1 MGIGYE
7 IGFIVLLTLANGFFA
22 ASEIALLSVRHGR
35 LEQQA
40 AQGSRAAA
48 RALELARDPDRFLT
62 TVQIGITLVSTLAAA
77 FGGARL
83 SGELA
88 GALRGIAWVGRH
100 ADGIAFALIVA
111 SITWLSLVVGELV
124 PKRMAL
130 QNAERMARISAP
142 VMWLLAVISRP
153 IGAALIGS
161 VRLVMRV
168 IAPRGG
174 PASRV
179 TPADILDLARE
190 GQRTG
195 SVEEADAALIRKVF
209 AFTDRRVR
217 AAMTPRSEVVSIDV
231 TASFDEVVRAFQ
243 TSGFSRLPVVQG
255 ALDEVVGVLYLKD
268 ILPGGA
274 GPRNFSVRKFL
285 RRATFVYENH
295 PIDRLLGVFRNGE
308 SHMAI
313 AVDEYGQVT
322 GVITLEDVLEQLVGE
337 ITDEY
342 DERQPRPIVL
352 REDGSWLVDA
362 SISYDEAVEAL
373 GLPPRPAEERQAY
386 ATVAGLLLARM
397 GHIPNAGERLEHGG
411 FVIEVMDLDGR
422 RIDKVM
428 IRRAGGQ
435 GERVRAA

>member
-1 MGIGYE
+1 VGTGYE

-100 ADGIAFALIVA
+100 ADGIAFAIIVA

-142 VMWLLAVISRP
+142 VMWLLAVVSRP

-190 GQRTG
+190 GQRIG
-195 SVEEADAALIRKVF
+195 SVEETDAALIRKVF

-268 ILPGGA
+268 ILPGGGGAAELLGAQVPASGDVRVREPPDRSAARGVPQRRVAHGDRGGRVRPGDGRDHA
-274 GPRNFSVRKFL
+274 GGCARAARGGDRRRV
-285 RRATFVYENH
+285 RRA
-295 PIDRLLGVFRNGE
+295 PAPADR
-308 SHMAI
+308 
-313 AVDEYGQVT
+313 
-322 GVITLEDVLEQLVGE
+322 
-337 ITDEY
+337 
-342 DERQPRPIVL
+342 
-352 REDGSWLVDA
+352 
-362 SISYDEAVEAL
+362 
-373 GLPPRPAEERQAY
+373 
-386 ATVAGLLLARM
+386 VAGGWFVVGGR
-397 GHIPNAGERLEHGG
+397 EH
-411 FVIEVMDLDGR
+411 FV
-422 RIDKVM
+422 
-428 IRRAGGQ
+428 
-435 GERVRAA
+435 